1 MLIKD
6 VLIKSATPLKLKSL
20 VKPRTKNI
28 TMLLLSG
35 PNMGG
40 NELKYVTECIET
52 GWVSSVG
59 SYVDQFEKMSA
70 EYAGTKYAV
79 ATSSG
84 STALHICLIMT
95 GVTPEDLVIAPNI
108 TFVATLN
115 SIKYTGACP
124 ILIDTDENNWQMDLE
139 LLEGFLQNETE
150 QKNNICY
157 HKATGKRI
165 PVIMPV
171 HVLGNICDMDR
182 LLAIAKQ
189 HNLIVIE
196 DSTEALGSK
205 YKGKHS
211 GGFGLLGTFSYNGNK
226 IITTGGGGMI
236 VTDDEALAKRAKHL
250 TTQAKSDPFEY
261 MHDAIGYNYRL
272 VNVAAAMGVAQMEQL
287 PGFLQRKK
295 EIIAFY
301 KKELEGVG
309 DIKFQEVSEDCDP
322 NWWLP
327 TIFTAKQKDVLK
339 ILNDNKMQSRPFWV
353 PMNQLPMFK
362 DDIYVNK
369 HDRSDYVYQHC
380 LSIPCSTYITDA
392 DLKAV
397 SDKIKEIYK

>member
-1 MLIKD
+1 
-6 VLIKSATPLKLKSL
+6 
-20 VKPRTKNI
+20 
-28 TMLLLSG
+28 MLLLSG

-40 NELKYVTECIET
+40 NELKYVTECITT

-59 SYVDQFEKMSA
+59 SYVDKFEQMSA

-84 STALHICLIMT
+84 TTALHICLILA
-95 GVTPEDLVIAPNI
+95 GVGQNDMVIAPNI
-108 TFVATLN
+108 TFIATLN
-115 SIKYTGACP
+115 SIKYTSATP
-124 ILIDTDENNWQMDLE
+124 ILIDTDAANWQMDLNI
-139 LLEGFLQNETE
+139 LETFLQNETE
-150 QKNNICY
+150 QKDGVCF

-165 PVIMPV
+165 PIIMPV

-189 HNLIVIE
+189 HNLVVIE
-196 DSTEALGSK
+196 DSTEALGSY
-205 YKGKHS
+205 YKGKHAGS
-211 GGFGLLGTFSYNGNK
+211 FGLMGTFSYNGNK

-236 VTDDEALAKRAKHL
+236 VTNDEVLAKKAKHL

-287 PGFLQRKK
+287 PSFIARKK

-301 KKELEGVG
+301 KKELAGIG
-309 DIKFQEVSEDCDP
+309 DIKFQEVSDDVIP

-327 TIFTAKQKDVLK
+327 TIFTTKQKEVLK
-339 ILNDNKMQSRPFWV
+339 VLNDNKMQSRPFWV
-353 PMNQLPMFK
+353 PMNQLPMFTN
-362 DDIYVNK
+362 DIFV
-369 HDRSDYVYQHC
+369 HDNDVSDFVYKHC
-380 LSIPCSTYITDA
+380 LSIPCSTNITNEELQGVA
-392 DLKAV
+392 E
-397 SDKIKEIYK
+397 KIKSLFQ